1 MRHAR
6 HTHTLYLITY
16 HPSFVEEE
24 TNTITLIVSY
34 RLIAHMVVIYGS
46 ASVHCRFRK
55 LVPLAAAQ
63 HEAGIQEEGYWAGE
77 NITFRAPNI
86 ERLGQEGII
95 FTNVHVATPA
105 CTPSR
110 FAALTGRYA
119 SRVRI
124 RWQRTDSMI
133 FEETTGLGLCPLC
146 HVH

>member
-1 MRHAR
+1 MVCIMPD
-6 HTHTLYLITY
+6 THTLSLSLSLINVIN
-16 HPSFVEEE
+16 PSFVEEE

-124 RWQRTDSMI
+124 RWQHRQHEI
-133 FEETTGLGLCPLC
+133 
-146 HVH
+146 

>member
-6 HTHTLYLITY
+6 HTHTLSLSLINVIN
-16 HPSFVEEE
+16 PSFVEEE

-124 RWQRTDSMI
+124 RWQHRQHEI
-133 FEETTGLGLCPLC
+133 
-146 HVH
+146 